1 VLEPGPEHAEERTDR
16 IHLVVVER
24 ADDELGEPATERR
37 LGCGDERGSGVSQGH
52 EHGSSVCGVRS
63 TIDPAECGESVDTLA
78 DRPDPRGEGSGGVRD
93 PRVRVV
99 PEVAEELVLRR
110 HDAVLP
116 SERVTDGV
124 VEARLHADQRIE
136 ELDEVVACRSVC
148 HGIQFA
154 STCRGNQMPG
164 GRSTMSREQRQAL
177 DETLRAAP
185 QAAGPLPIEQM
196 RQGFAHF
203 MSQFPVPDDVR
214 RTATELGGRRTV
226 RVEPGAEARP
236 GVILYFHGGSFSL
249 GSPETAMALT
259 AHLVRRTRV
268 PALSVDYRLAPE
280 HPFPAA
286 IDDCLSAY
294 RDLLDH
300 EVDPAD
306 IVLAGDSAGGG
317 LAVTTTLA
325 ARDAGLPVPAGIV
338 AFSPGLDHTRT
349 GASMTSKEGVD
360 PLFTRAA
367 MERTGALYLDGQDP
381 EQPLLAP
388 AVHADLRGFPPMLLQ
403 VGTNELLLDDAVR
416 LADRARAAETDV
428 VLDVVAGVPH
438 VFPAFVGLI
447 QEADDAIDRAA
458 LFIEQRLRAK

>member
-1 VLEPGPEHAEERTDR
+1 
-16 IHLVVVER
+16 
-24 ADDELGEPATERR
+24 
-37 LGCGDERGSGVSQGH
+37 
-52 EHGSSVCGVRS
+52 
-63 TIDPAECGESVDTLA
+63 
-78 DRPDPRGEGSGGVRD
+78 
-93 PRVRVV
+93 
-99 PEVAEELVLRR
+99 
-110 HDAVLP
+110 
-116 SERVTDGV
+116 
-124 VEARLHADQRIE
+124 
-136 ELDEVVACRSVC
+136 
-148 HGIQFA
+148 
-154 STCRGNQMPG
+154 
-164 GRSTMSREQRQAL
+164 MSREQRQTL

-185 QAAGPLPIEQM
+185 QAAGPLPVDQM

-203 MSQFPVPDDVR
+203 MSGFPVPDGIR
-214 RTATELGGRRTV
+214 RTATELGGRRAV
-226 RVEPGAEARP
+226 RVEPDAEVRP

-268 PALSVDYRLAPE
+268 PAVSVDYRLAPE

-286 IDDCLSAY
+286 IDDCVSAY

-306 IVLAGDSAGGG
+306 VVLAGDSAGGG

-367 MERTGALYLDGQDP
+367 MERTGALYLNGQDP

-403 VGTNELLLDDAVR
+403 VGTNELLLDDSVLFAG
-416 LADRARAAETDV
+416 RAIEAEVDV
-428 VLDVVAGVPH
+428 ILDVVAGVPH
-438 VFPAFVGLI
+438 VFPAYAGVLD
-447 QEADDAIDRAA
+447 EADQALDRAA
-458 LFIEQRLRAK
+458 LFLVQHLRG